1 MDIIYLVEFLRYYY
15 KDDTDNEDVE
25 DRYTIGYFNSS
36 KLAYKAIKECL
47 EYDEKLN
54 EKDFL
59 ITELNF
65 KYTKKQKYLYVLNY
79 EYSIINDENLYE
91 DFYYKYPPC
100 KNKKECK
107 EQKKI
112 ITNSKSFFKKENA
125 IHDISKDG
133 FYIDKI
139 LINFTNKIKL

>member
-15 KDDTDNEDVE
+15 KDNIDNEDVE
-25 DRYTIGYFNSS
+25 DRYTIGYFSSS
-36 KLAYKAIKECL
+36 KLAYKAVKECL
-47 EYDEKLN
+47 ENDEKLN
-54 EKDFL
+54 EKDFI

-65 KYTKKQKYLYVLNY
+65 KYTKNQKYLYVLNY
-79 EYSIINDENLYE
+79 EYSIINDKNLYE

-107 EQKKI
+107 EQKKNI
-112 ITNSKSFFKKENA
+112 INSKNFSKKENA
-125 IHDISKDG
+125 LYDISKDG